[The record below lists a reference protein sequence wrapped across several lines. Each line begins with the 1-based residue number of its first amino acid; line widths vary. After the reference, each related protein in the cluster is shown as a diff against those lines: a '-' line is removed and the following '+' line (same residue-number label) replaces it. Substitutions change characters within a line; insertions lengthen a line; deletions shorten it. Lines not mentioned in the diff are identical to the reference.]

1 MKVKF
6 LSLDNTIKLGIV
18 GFIFFLLLGD
28 VLLPEPLK
36 SASKNTKSAINSVI
50 LGIVPSKGFD
60 NPNDRTQEAV
70 DEFNERETGGNKQ

>member
-6 LSLDNTIKLGIV
+6 LSLGNTIKLGVI
-18 GFIFFLLLGD
+18 GFIFFVLLGD

-50 LGIVPSKGFD
+50 LSIVPSKGFE

-70 DEFNERETGGNKQ
+70 DEFNEREKGN